1 MYSEADVPDFESSQ
15 WNGDNYQIQR
25 GQYIWTCKNYFNQ
38 TAVRRKSCFIT
49 TESEESTLDSSS
61 PVVWQM
67 KLYRKKYNPKV
78 IILQITLSE
87 ISESDIF
94 AVCRCSLLDA
104 RGKKVKTFTE
114 CCDSGSEVS
123 FHHAWRIDSEAS
135 QVMVDPKT
143 YLKHAEEME
152 LDSTGEESDSNE
164 SYSNC
169 STDGVD
175 EAFRWL
181 PNGNLK
187 IYCEL
192 LIVTKDGDV
201 DVW

>member
-1 MYSEADVPDFESSQ
+1 MYSDGSDFDSSQ
-15 WNGDNYQIQR
+15 WNGDNHQIR
-25 GQYIWTCKNYFNQ
+25 RVQYVWTCKNYFNQ
-38 TAVRRKSCFIT
+38 TAIRRKSCFIA
-49 TESEESTLDSSS
+49 TESEERPLDYSS

-78 IILQITLSE
+78 IILQITLAE
-87 ISESDIF
+87 ISESDIYV
-94 AVCRCSLLDA
+94 VCRCSLLDA
-104 RGKKVKTFTE
+104 DGNKVKTFTE
-114 CCDSGSEVS
+114 SSESGSEVS
-123 FHHAWRIDSEAS
+123 FHHAWRIDPEAS

-143 YLKHAEEME
+143 YLKQAEEME
-152 LDSTGEESDSNE
+152 LDSTGEESDTNE
-164 SYSNC
+164 SYSDC
-169 STDGVD
+169 STDGVG

-201 DVW
+201 DV